1 MKKTIRLNK
10 DILISCVVLLLLL
23 LSNYIIYFKL
33 SAITISI
40 VFIISII
47 TLVILYNFSVD
58 KLLNFF
64 IFLLVLYPKKPISA
78 EWTNKFLNE
87 ILVEA
92 NFFESISFFD
102 LFILPIFSIILF
114 IKAYKSYYKPNIE
127 IYSGYLIVLLFVL
140 GYVISIMINSI
151 NAPVL
156 SLTRIALILL
166 FSSQILIIPSLLI
179 FKELLIKKVSLFE
192 NLIIFLI
199 FLLSFELLLL
209 SLGLLPVDI
218 IRQSVDWREGFRS
231 VFFGFSV
238 FVGFFMVLGFFVS
251 IIKFIKSKKSLY
263 LVTAF
268 LSLFIQLLTFDRT
281 PLLASFIFII
291 LIIVLKY
298 KLKSVL
304 GFIIILPIIISL
316 SSITYNSIQE
326 SDVAKVKSN
335 GFFDTESTFDRIGIQ
350 FRYIDAMI
358 DNYFLPAGIK
368 TNSTFYKKEINRN
381 FNFTNDIRMAYNGVS
396 SIKITASHNIL
407 VQFAFEIGFASF
419 IMYIIIIGKQIIS
432 NFRRKNKYYYAFG
445 ISILIFYFF
454 QASPTYYFLPIMIF
468 IFSSNYIDPRSKYN
482 SLGYKK

>member
-1 MKKTIRLNK
+1 MKLNK
-10 DILISCVVLLLLL
+10 NILISCVVLLLLL
-23 LSNYIIYFKL
+23 FNNYIIYFNL
-33 SAITISI
+33 SAKTIII

-47 TLVILYNFSVD
+47 VLVTLYNFSVD

-92 NFFESISFFD
+92 NFFESVSFFD

-140 GYVISIMINSI
+140 GYVFSILINSN
-151 NAPVL
+151 NASVL

-179 FKELLIKKVSLFE
+179 FKKLLIKKVSLFE

-209 SLGLLPVDI
+209 SLGLLPVSI

-251 IIKFIKSKKSLY
+251 IIKFIKSKKPLY
-263 LVTAF
+263 LVTTF
-268 LSLFIQLLTFDRT
+268 LSLYST
-281 PLLASFIFII
+281 P
-291 LIIVLKY
+291 
-298 KLKSVL
+298 
-304 GFIIILPIIISL
+304 
-316 SSITYNSIQE
+316 
-326 SDVAKVKSN
+326 
-335 GFFDTESTFDRIGIQ
+335 
-350 FRYIDAMI
+350 YI
-358 DNYFLPAGIK
+358 
-368 TNSTFYKKEINRN
+368 
-381 FNFTNDIRMAYNGVS
+381 
-396 SIKITASHNIL
+396 
-407 VQFAFEIGFASF
+407 
-419 IMYIIIIGKQIIS
+419 
-432 NFRRKNKYYYAFG
+432 
-445 ISILIFYFF
+445 
-454 QASPTYYFLPIMIF
+454 
-468 IFSSNYIDPRSKYN
+468 
-482 SLGYKK
+482 